1 MEIEI
6 LSPTEQIFT
15 GTVKQVNLPGA
26 NGSFEILENH
36 APIISTLSQG
46 EVRIVD
52 SQGQQHNFAITGGV
66 VEQSNHKVIL
76 LVD

>member
-6 LSPTEQIFT
+6 LSPTEQIFA

-36 APIISTLSQG
+36 APIISTLTQG

-52 SQGQQHNFAITGGV
+52 SQGQHHNFAITGGV
-66 VEQSNHKVIL
+66 VEQSNHKVLL

>member
-6 LSPTEQIFT
+6 LSPTEQIFA
-15 GTVKQVNLPGA
+15 GTVKQVNLPGT

-36 APIISTLSQG
+36 APIISTLTKG

-52 SQGQQHNFAITGGV
+52 SQGEKHTFAITGGV

>member
-6 LSPTEQIFT
+6 LSPTEQIFA
-15 GTVKQVNLPGA
+15 GSVKQVNLPGT

-36 APIISTLSQG
+36 APIISTLTQG

-52 SQGQQHNFAITGGV
+52 SQGEKHTFAITGGV
-66 VEQSNHKVIL
+66 VEQSNHKVLL

>member
-6 LSPTEQIFT
+6 LSPTEQIFA
-15 GTVKQVNLPGA
+15 GTVKQVNLPGT

-36 APIISTLSQG
+36 APIISTLTQG

-52 SQGQQHNFAITGGV
+52 SQGEKHAFAITGGV
-66 VEQSNHKVIL
+66 VEQSNHKVLL

>member
-6 LSPTEQIFT
+6 LSPTEQIFA

-36 APIISTLSQG
+36 APIISILTQG

-52 SQGQQHNFAITGGV
+52 SQGQHRTFTITGGV
-66 VEQSNHKVIL
+66 VEQSNHKVLL